1 MSGIPLA
8 QALERL
14 VVVAR
19 ETPRAGEVQEALAAD
34 AAHMA
39 AALSAP
45 VRVDAGVEGSSL
57 VTGTTLR
64 GRLLARAVDW
74 IEVRPG
80 ASADDVLALA
90 RALASDEL
98 PMPILAGVD
107 ITMVPLPLPVDGEPL
122 RVAEAGDSDDALA
135 EDGDHDPEFER
146 LTDQVRVAAMQ
157 RDWALVLAGVREL
170 MACAE
175 TKPALRRT
183 RLIQARRALSIE
195 RLRELAE
202 HALRHPEDQ
211 LDTGEL
217 LAWIGPDGHQVMVEA
232 VAASE
237 SLAARRFLHDQLA
250 RTPEAVPL
258 LIPLIERGT
267 PSQIRHAAG
276 ILGRIGDPRAI
287 PVLNSVVQH
296 TDDSV
301 RAEVLRA
308 LVRFDDP
315 AARAA
320 LLDGLRH
327 PHPGT
332 RIVAAQAVGNAGVL
346 ALAPTVMSVLREE
359 SDSSVRRAMATSAA
373 RLGTV
378 EALEELTRIALTRRR
393 LWRGGHPLDVRLD
406 IVAGLAAAAT
416 PGARRALDRIARDGD
431 RPVHEAA
438 DRALNV
444 RRR

>member
-1 MSGIPLA
+1 
-8 QALERL
+8 
-14 VVVAR
+14 
-19 ETPRAGEVQEALAAD
+19 
-34 AAHMA
+34 
-39 AALSAP
+39 
-45 VRVDAGVEGSSL
+45 
-57 VTGTTLR
+57 
-64 GRLLARAVDW
+64 
-74 IEVRPG
+74 
-80 ASADDVLALA
+80 
-90 RALASDEL
+90 
-98 PMPILAGVD
+98 MPILAGVD

-217 LAWIGPDGHQVMVEA
+217 LAWIGPDGHQVMIEA

>member
-1 MSGIPLA
+1 MSGTPLA

-19 ETPRAGEVQEALAAD
+19 ETPRAAEVQQALAA
-34 AAHMA
+34 A
-39 AALSAP
+39 AAETAAGLAAP
-45 VRVDAGVEGSSL
+45 ERVEAGVEGSAL

-74 IEVRPG
+74 LEVQPG
-80 ASADDVLALA
+80 APADDFLALA

-98 PMPILAGVD
+98 PMPLMSSIAVTL
-107 ITMVPLPLPVDGEPL
+107 VPLPLPVDGGPVQ
-122 RVAEAGDSDDALA
+122 VAVAGNLEENGAD
-135 EDGDHDPEFER
+135 DPEFDR
-146 LTDQVRVAAMQ
+146 LVDQMRAAAVQ
-157 RDWALVLAGVREL
+157 RDWALVLASAREL
-170 MACAE
+170 MERAE
-175 TKPALRRT
+175 ADPDLRRA

-195 RLRELAE
+195 RLRELTE

-211 LDTGEL
+211 LDAGEL
-217 LAWIGPDGHQVMVEA
+217 LSWIGPDGHQVMVET

-250 RTPEAVPL
+250 RTPDAVPL
-258 LIPLIERGT
+258 LIPLVERGT
-267 PSQIRHAAG
+267 PSQVRHAAG

-287 PVLNSVVQH
+287 PVLNAVVQH
-296 TDDSV
+296 ADDSV

-327 PHPGT
+327 PHPAT
-332 RIVAAQAVGNAGVL
+332 RIAAAQAVGNAGVL
-346 ALAPTVMSVLREE
+346 ALAPTVMGVLRDET
-359 SDSSVRRAMATSAA
+359 DSSVRRAMATSAA

-378 EALEELTRIALTRRR
+378 EALEELTRMALARRR
-393 LWRGGHPLDVRLD
+393 LWGGGQPQEVRLD